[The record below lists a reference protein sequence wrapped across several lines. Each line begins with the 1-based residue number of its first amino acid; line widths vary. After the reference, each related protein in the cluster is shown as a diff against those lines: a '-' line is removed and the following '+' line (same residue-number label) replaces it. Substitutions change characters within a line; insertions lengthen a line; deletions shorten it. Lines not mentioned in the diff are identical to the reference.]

1 MVRAFYL
8 FLLFAL
14 GLFAAPLPKAD
25 ALFIQEHHT
34 PLPIGGSAK
43 ADDIRSLL
51 ILADHTVC
59 AATGAGLYHY
69 NPCSR
74 TWSRKT
80 AGPAFALAEDSSGV
94 LWAGAWDGLYRWNG
108 EFYEKHP
115 VVHSTVS
122 AILAL
127 KDRILALG
135 PTDFWQASAFTA
147 EKTQLPVSRTIHSLK
162 ADNRGGYFIATSR
175 GLFHQQST
183 GLRLLQSET
192 ELLSALVTD
201 VEYAADG
208 RLWIGGMGGITLYDG
223 DRRVG
228 QFTPAEGLASI
239 YVNCLKLAPNGAMWI
254 GTRHGVLRHD
264 QGAWSMR
271 HSKRWLCGDD
281 VRDIVFDRHGSAW
294 IATNAGVS
302 VLSARPMTLSAK
314 ADHFHRVLQARHVRP
329 PYLVEKCRLA
339 VPGDTLTWQPL
350 DNDNDGQYTG
360 MYLAMESFRYAVSK
374 QSTAR
379 ENAARAFNALHFL
392 QTVTGTE
399 GFVARTV
406 IPPDWTSMG
415 DPNRSI
421 DDQEWAERLVLNPR
435 EKRREKLWRLSHDR
449 RWLWKGD
456 TSSDEITGHM
466 YGYLFYHDLVADV
479 KEKRR
484 VSDHVCHIVDYIIDH
499 GFVLT
504 DIDGRHTM
512 WGVWAPER
520 LNEDPDWAT
529 ERGINSLEMLSF
541 LKLAHH
547 LSGKSR
553 YQQIYLDL
561 LHTHHYAQNVLS
573 AKTTNPAW
581 TTHIDDELLALAFP
595 CLLLHEKDQNLKAV
609 YLKSLEQW
617 YESAEKDMSPF
628 FNFTYASLSGGDPR
642 LESSLFFLRDAAWD
656 LRRWRID
663 NSRRADVA
671 SCYFPELE
679 QVQLNRLLPISER
692 SFFRWDDNPWY
703 PADGDDGATESDGVF
718 WLLPYW
724 MGRYYGYL

>member
-1 MVRAFYL
+1 MKRACFL
-8 FLLFAL
+8 HLLFTLRLLAS
-14 GLFAAPLPKAD
+14 PLAEAD
-25 ALFIQEHHT
+25 TLFIQEHHT
-34 PLPIGGSAK
+34 PLLIGDSAK
-43 ADDIRSLL
+43 ANDIRSLAF
-51 ILADHTVC
+51 LADRTVC

-69 NPCSR
+69 DPSSR
-74 TWSRKT
+74 VWLRKT
-80 AGPAFALAEDSSGV
+80 EGPAFSLAADSLGV

-108 EFYEKHP
+108 EAYEKHP
-115 VVHSTVS
+115 IVHSTVS
-122 AILAL
+122 AVLAL
-127 KDRILALG
+127 KDRVLALG
-135 PTDFWQASAFTA
+135 PTGFYQASSTRA
-147 EKTQLPVSRTIHSLK
+147 EKIHLPFSRDVHSLK
-162 ADNRGGYFIATSR
+162 PDNSGGYYIATSR
-175 GLFHQQST
+175 GLFHQQNS
-183 GLRLLQSET
+183 GARVLQNET
-192 ELLSALVTD
+192 ELLSAWVTD

-208 RLWIGGMGGITLYDG
+208 KLWISGMGGITLYEG
-223 DRRVG
+223 DRRFG

-239 YVNCLKLAPNGAMWI
+239 YVNCLRLAPNGAMWI
-254 GTRHGVLRHD
+254 GTRHGVIRHHH
-264 QGAWSMR
+264 GAWSLR

-281 VRDIVFDRHGSAW
+281 VRDIVFDQNGSAW

-302 VLSARPMTLSAK
+302 VLSTRPMSLSAK
-314 ADHFHRVLQARHVRP
+314 ANHYHRVLQARHVRP

-360 MYLAMESFRYAVSK
+360 MYLAMESFRYAVTREA
-374 QSTAR
+374 TAR
-379 ENAARAFNALHFL
+379 ENASKAFNALHFL
-392 QTVTGTE
+392 QTVTGSK

-406 IPPDWTSMG
+406 IPSDWTTMA

-421 DDQEWAERLVLNPR
+421 DDQEWAERLVRNPR
-435 EKRREKLWRLSHDR
+435 EKRRENLWRLSQDQ

-466 YGYLFYHDLVADV
+466 YGYLFYHDLVADAM
-479 KEKRR
+479 EKRR
-484 VSDHVCHIVDYIIDH
+484 ISNHVCRIVDYIIEH

-504 DIDGRHTM
+504 DIDGQHTT

-520 LNEDPDWAT
+520 LNEDPDWAA
-529 ERGINSLEMLSF
+529 ERGINSLEMLSY

-561 LHTHHYAQNVLS
+561 LHTHHYGQNVLT

-595 CLLLHEKDQNLKAV
+595 CLLLHEKDPSIKSI

-617 YESAEKDMSPF
+617 YESAERDQSPF
-628 FNFTYASLSGGDPR
+628 FNFTYAALSGDDPR
-642 LESSLFFLRDAAWD
+642 LESSLFFLRDTSWD
-656 LRRWRID
+656 LRRWRI
-663 NSRRADVA
+663 NNGWRADVA
-671 SCYFPELE
+671 PCYFPELE
-679 QVQLNRLLPISER
+679 RVQLNRLAPISER

-703 PADGDDGATESDGVF
+703 PEDGDDGATESDGVF

-724 MGRYYGYL
+724 MGRYYGFL

>member
-1 MVRAFYL
+1 MGRALYPG
-8 FLLFAL
+8 LLFAL
-14 GLFAAPLPKAD
+14 RLFAAPLPDAD
-25 ALFIQEHHT
+25 ALFTQEHHT
-34 PLPIGGSAK
+34 PLLIGESAK
-43 ADDIRSLL
+43 ANDVQALE

-69 NPCSR
+69 NPSSR
-74 TWSRKT
+74 TWTRKT
-80 AGPAFALAEDSSGV
+80 VGPAFALTRDSSGV
-94 LWAGAWDGLYRWNG
+94 VWAGAWDGLYRWNG
-108 EFYEKHP
+108 EAYEKHP
-115 VVHSTVS
+115 VVHSPIS

-135 PTDFWQASAFTA
+135 PMDFWQASAVTA
-147 EKTQLPVSRTIHSLK
+147 EKIQLPVSRTIHSLK
-162 ADNRGGYFIATSR
+162 ADNGGGYYIATSR
-175 GLFHQQST
+175 GLFHQQSS
-183 GLRLLQSET
+183 GLRLLQNET

-201 VEYAADG
+201 VEYDAKG
-208 RLWIGGMGGITLYDG
+208 KLWIGGMGGITLYDR
-223 DRRVG
+223 DQRVG

-239 YVNCLKLAPNGAMWI
+239 YVNCLALAPNGAMWI
-254 GTRHGVLRHD
+254 GSRHGVIRHF
-264 QGAWSMR
+264 QGAWSLR

-281 VRDIVFDRHGSAW
+281 VRDIVFDQLGSAW

-302 VLSARPMTLSAK
+302 VLSTRLMSLSAK
-314 ADHFHRVLQARHVRP
+314 AEHFHRVLQTRHVRP

-360 MYLAMESFRYAVSK
+360 MYLAMESFRYAVTK
-374 QSTAR
+374 EATAR

-392 QTVTGTE
+392 KTVTGTS

-406 IPPDWTSMG
+406 IPPDWTTMA
-415 DPNRSI
+415 DPNRNI
-421 DDQEWAERLVLNPR
+421 DDQEWAERLVRNPR
-435 EKRREKLWRLSHDR
+435 EKRRENLWRLSLDQ

-466 YGYLFYHDLVADV
+466 YGYLYYHDLAADA

-484 VSDHVCHIVDYIIDH
+484 VSDLVCRIVDDIVDH

-504 DIDGRHTM
+504 DIDGRHTT

-529 ERGINSLEMLSF
+529 ERGINSLEMLSY
-541 LKLAHH
+541 LKLAYH

-561 LHTHHYAQNVLS
+561 LHNHRYAQNVLA

-595 CLLLHEKDQNLKAV
+595 CLLLHEKDRNLKAI
-609 YLKSLEQW
+609 YLESLEQW
-617 YESAEKDMSPF
+617 YESAERDDSPF
-628 FNFTYASLSGGDPR
+628 FNFTYAALSGGDPR
-642 LESSLFFLRDAAWD
+642 LESSLFFLRDAPWD

-663 NSRRADVA
+663 NSGRADIA
-671 SCYFPELE
+671 PCYFPEME

-724 MGRYYGYL
+724 MGKYYGFL